1 MSFCGVLKDVGSVAN
16 QNVCRAEVLYAVFSS
31 PIIQKLCRTRIRVK
45 ENFLIMKQNI

>member
-16 QNVCRAEVLYAVFSS
+16 QNVCRAEVLCCFQFFN
-31 PIIQKLCRTRIRVK
+31 IQKLCRSRFRVK